1 MGWSDT
7 IGDVSLQEVFRM
19 VDSGVSGILER
30 LEIVPDLDQRYLEIS
45 GWKAISASLSRG
57 VVAEIENESVRVI
70 GLNKDGFLSVE
81 VDDKEVLVSDAHE
94 IKWRFPLI

>member
-1 MGWSDT
+1 
-7 IGDVSLQEVFRM
+7 M
-19 VDSGVSGILER
+19 VDSRVSGILER
-30 LEIVPDLDQRYLEIS
+30 LEMVPDLDQRCLEIS

-81 VDDKEVLVSDAHE
+81 VDDREVFVSDAHK
-94 IKWRFPLI
+94 IKWKFPLI